1 MKSLPLSLAL
11 ALLLAA
17 PVLAD
22 EEAGHAALRKIK
34 AAYEE
39 AINTDAL
46 AKFEPWLGK
55 DATGVMVT
63 DEEVHGFAELQS
75 YWLRIKALLGS
86 GGSYAV
92 KVNVDQTD
100 LLGDVAV
107 ARGTTDDTAKT
118 ARFGSVDFHSH
129 WTAVLR
135 KDGGEWKVLRLHA
148 SMDPLENPF
157 VTARATGRALAF
169 GGAGAVLGL
178 VLGWLVGFFV
188 RARKA

>member
-1 MKSLPLSLAL
+1 MKLLPLSLTL
-11 ALLLAA
+11 GLLLAA

-22 EEAGHAALRKIK
+22 EEAEHAALRKIK

-39 AINTDAL
+39 AVNTDAL
-46 AKFEPWLGK
+46 PKFEPWLGK
-55 DATGVMVT
+55 DATGIMIT
-63 DEEVHGFAELQS
+63 DEEIHGFAEMQA

-86 GGSYAV
+86 GGSYTV

-107 ARGTTDDTAKT
+107 SRGTTDDTAKT
-118 ARFGSVDFHSH
+118 ARFGSVNFHSH

-135 KDGGEWKVLRLHA
+135 KDGGEWKVLRLHG

-157 VTARATGRALAF
+157 VVARAASRSLAF
-169 GGAGAVLGL
+169 GGVGVVLGF
-178 VLGWLVGFFV
+178 VLGWLSRFVG

>member
-1 MKSLPLSLAL
+1 MKTLPLSLML
-11 ALLLAA
+11 GLLLAA
-17 PVLAD
+17 PVFAD
-22 EEAGHAALRKIK
+22 EEAEHAALRKIK

-39 AINTDAL
+39 AVNTDAMQKL
-46 AKFEPWLGK
+46 EPWLGK
-55 DATGVMVT
+55 DVTGVMVT
-63 DEEVHGFAELQS
+63 DEEVHSFAELQA

-86 GGSYAV
+86 GGSYTV
-92 KVNVDQTD
+92 KVNVDKTD

-107 ARGTTDDTAKT
+107 SRGTTDDTAKT
-118 ARFGSVDFHSH
+118 ARFGSVNFHSH

-157 VTARATGRALAF
+157 VTARTASRSLAF
-169 GGAGAVLGL
+169 GGAGVALGL
-178 VLGWLVGFFV
+178 VLGLLLRFAV

>member
-1 MKSLPLSLAL
+1 MKTLPLSLAL

-17 PVLAD
+17 PTLAD
-22 EEAGHAALRKIK
+22 EEAEHAALRKIK

-39 AINTDAL
+39 AVNMDAMP
-46 AKFEPWLGK
+46 KFEPWLGK
-55 DATGVMVT
+55 DATAVMVT
-63 DEEVHGFAELQS
+63 DEEVHSFAELQA

-92 KVNVDQTD
+92 KVNVDKTD

-107 ARGTTDDTAKT
+107 SRGTTDDTAKT
-118 ARFGSVDFHSH
+118 ARFGSVSFHSH

-135 KDGGEWKVLRLHA
+135 KEGGEWKVLRLHA

-157 VTARATGRALAF
+157 VVARTASRSLAF
-169 GGAGAVLGL
+169 GGAGVALGL
-178 VLGWLVGFFV
+178 VLGLLSRLFG
-188 RARKA
+188 RGKKT